1 MVRQKLT
8 MRDELQLVLK
18 AARELP
24 SSDLPRLLG
33 ELEEIRATAMARLMT
48 PAPQPQQHDELLDTA
63 EAAKRLGISKDF
75 LYRNHREFTFTR
87 RVGRRLLFSSLG
99 IDKYIKQ
106 QQHIDSNAAINY
118 RQSVGISDRRL
129 NA

>member
-1 MVRQKLT
+1 M
-8 MRDELQLVLK
+8 MRDELQLVLM
-18 AARELP
+18 AAKELP
-24 SSDLPRLLG
+24 PGDLPRLLG
-33 ELEEIRATAMARLMT
+33 ELEEIRATAMARLMA

-63 EAAKRLGISKDF
+63 QAAKRLGISKDF

-87 RVGRRLLFSSLG
+87 RVGRRLLFSGLG

-106 QQHIDSNAAINY
+106 QKHIDSKTAPIY
-118 RQSVGISDRRL
+118 CQPVGISDRRL